1 MSQNTGIT
9 SESKLNI
16 IYNLESRLL
25 LLSEADIKSED
36 TFLLSVLSMLLRVT
50 FILCFISP
58 ADLMCRL
65 IWKKKNI
72 AYSFFK
78 QFFLSEG
85 NVCNKWPFHEEVIVV
100 ADKYI

>member
-36 TFLLSVLSMLLRVT
+36 TFLLAVLSMLLRVT

-58 ADLMCRL
+58 ADPMCRL
-65 IWKKKNI
+65 IWKKK
-72 AYSFFK
+72 K
-78 QFFLSEG
+78 KHRLQFFQTIFSL
-85 NVCNKWPFHEEVIVV
+85 WR
-100 ADKYI
+100 